1 MTLYFIQAYYL
12 RTSRQ
17 VRLLDIEAKAPLYTH
32 SLETIQGISTIRAFR
47 WGPQFQKTSQHL
59 LNESQKP
66 VYMLYCVQQW
76 LTLVLDLVV
85 GVIAVMLIAMVTS
98 LKDKFSAASIGQSQS
113 FSHFSLL
120 FPACMFHTAVTF
132 STVESRHVHAPRII
146 VNGYS
151 LQVIVPVS

>member
-1 MTLYFIQAYYL
+1 MRQRLTICAGVFSCLIKLIILCVVGKYLAVSIPFVLMTLYFIEAYYL

-32 SLETIQGISTIRAFR
+32 FLETIQFISIIRALK

-66 VYMLYCVQQW
+66 VFMLYCVQQW

-85 GVIAVMLIAMVTS
+85 GVIAVILVAMVTS
-98 LKDKFSAASIGQSQS
+98 LKDDFSAA
-113 FSHFSLL
+113 
-120 FPACMFHTAVTF
+120 
-132 STVESRHVHAPRII
+132 
-146 VNGYS
+146 
-151 LQVIVPVS
+151 